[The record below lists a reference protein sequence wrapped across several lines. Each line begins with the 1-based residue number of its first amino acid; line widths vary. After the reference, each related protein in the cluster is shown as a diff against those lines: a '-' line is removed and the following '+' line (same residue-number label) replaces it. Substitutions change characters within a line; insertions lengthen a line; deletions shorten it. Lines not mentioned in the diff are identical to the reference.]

1 MTKPEIS
8 NAALPVK
15 ESLFKRYENL
25 TVLSIFVS
33 FVVIIVLL
41 QLISTG
47 GSKYPTF
54 ISPVNIVNIL
64 QQVAVPGIVAVS
76 MTMVMISGGI
86 DLSVGMLASLVSIVV
101 ALGISKWGL
110 GVWPAILLGIASAVV
125 LETIMGFIISRTRIE
140 PFIITLGGMI
150 SFQGIALLL
159 SNSREVVMKGE
170 LDFLIANII
179 EGAKDPV
186 TGLNLRIPPYVLVFF
201 RSRSSEDWCSPTRST
216 AGASTPSAPTSRAAF
231 LAGIDV
237 KNMRLSVYIIQGL
250 LVGIGATMLLARIN
264 TGIITLGQGLEI
276 DTIAMVVIGGT
287 ALSGGRGNI
296 VGTLI
301 GVFFLGSIA
310 NAMNM
315 LRLPSE
321 VQFLAKGLV
330 VIIAVSA
337 GDVSSQ
343 ISDFLALKR
352 ERAKARSV
360 AAGEKGGT
368 RGSGRRAGRN
378 AGPIRVTSRDEAQKE
393 REKGSRRY
401 EEIGIWP
408 HGRGRTG
415 RLGLCSRRSGGG
427 IQGHRLLHGRL
438 R

>member
-1 MTKPEIS
+1 MSKPEFS
-8 NAALPVK
+8 YTTLPVK

-25 TVLSIFVS
+25 TVFSIFAS

-47 GSKYPTF
+47 GSKFPTF

-110 GVWPAILLGIASAVV
+110 GVGPSILLGVTSAVV

-170 LDFLIANII
+170 LDFLTTNLF
-179 EGAKDPV
+179 EGARDPV
-186 TGLNLRIPPYVLVFF
+186 TGLILRVPPYVLIFF
-201 RSRSSEDWCSPTRST
+201 AIALLGGLLLTYTKYGRRIYAVGTN
-216 AGASTPSAPTSRAAF
+216 SRAAF

-237 KNMRLSVYIIQGL
+237 KNMRLSVYVIQGL

-310 NAMNM
+310 NAMNL

-352 ERAKARSV
+352 EQAKARSV
-360 AAGEKGGT
+360 AATANKGG
-368 RGSGRRAGRN
+368 
-378 AGPIRVTSRDEAQKE
+378 PRDQESA
-393 REKGSRRY
+393 
-401 EEIGIWP
+401 
-408 HGRGRTG
+408 
-415 RLGLCSRRSGGG
+415 
-427 IQGHRLLHGRL
+427 
-438 R
+438 